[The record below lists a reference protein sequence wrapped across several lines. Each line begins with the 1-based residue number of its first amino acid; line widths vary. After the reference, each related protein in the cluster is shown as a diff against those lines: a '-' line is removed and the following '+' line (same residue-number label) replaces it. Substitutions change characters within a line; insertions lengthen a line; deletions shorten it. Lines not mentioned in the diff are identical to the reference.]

1 MTIDWMN
8 QPTDPEPHPNV
19 QFYTDKTILL
29 TGATGFLGKAVL
41 WKLMHTY
48 GHVLNVIYLLV
59 RPNGSAGNPRGADHR
74 VWADIMSSKASS
86 LIDKVQAF
94 KDMPEDKRK
103 KMIPMSCDLSAPDLG
118 LSFDNRNR
126 LKDTQIVIHCASSPE
141 YGCTLDWSIEIN
153 ALATLRL
160 MDLADECP
168 AMSAFI
174 HMSNTH
180 LYQDLPPGNIYEQ
193 VYDLGLGDPEQVLKK
208 LVTMDEQESNV
219 LLKKILQQYPTTH
232 MFTKALTEHLILC
245 RAELNR
251 EEEKQG
257 GKKQWPIAIIRSSW
271 LGPSAFEPF
280 PGWLGFKTSG
290 LTGANSW
297 IALHAHGIP
306 LVKASQGERSA
317 DIVPVDY
324 MVRVIL
330 GTLPRL
336 DFSGTEF
343 SLPLAQPV
351 AAPPARQSIIKLGR
365 RSLLSIAGSPVA
377 LLEMPKPNLKTFP
390 IIYQISA
397 TSTMPPADWYKVYDA
412 FQHYWQRT
420 IGTALLPACE
430 YFSTN
435 TAWSTAR
442 FLVNYYLGPS
452 LGKLKTAGT
461 APGIGERHPTESQW
475 VELATKTR
483 HVIERS
489 LKSEWVHDSTELE
502 RLAFK
507 LRDDPSL
514 DLRCFRTL
522 DQLNYFFQACYGIH
536 CSLLSSQKHSSIRTL
551 CLADGWD
558 CALYT
563 TVVRGVIDEKIAS
576 VVYTEQEIR
585 QRIQQMI
592 DIVILSLEDGV
603 GYQQK
608 VQLKATWVEC
618 LNDRLE
624 DWCGQKDS
632 LLESLAK
639 SENDPWMARR
649 IDTTEIIKVIVLND
663 HRVGKAVHQIAERS
677 GIKPAKVVDQSLKIL
692 SRMMERTQLSYVCF
706 AGSFLK
712 ALFQTMFSNIQIRTE
727 DVEEIKRQISGKR
740 VVYVPVSKTVLDPL
754 IVWYLTIRYELP
766 VPAIMVDEALAILG
780 PVSDL
785 LRLSGTVFVKRD
797 PSDRTNIATAVT
809 AAYSQVLLREHN
821 ALLLSLEKVRSRTG
835 LCQEPFE
842 DGLLEMAIDTVLEM
856 NQSSSPIH
864 KTPQSMAI
872 TNDIAFVPINLS
884 YEAIPDLSRL
894 ISQDLYGPLE
904 PNTSCD
910 FKPPSVRLPS
920 EAKAARSQKEGEP
933 VKVDRVKGRI
943 LVGVGKILKLNEY
956 LDKGDRRD
964 YGPTQVA
971 KEISQIISQRQ
982 QECLV
987 ISPLSLVAAI
997 LLHSRTEGNV
1007 VKLGDVKQS
1016 LMWLRSEI
1024 VASKFAHL
1032 DWKDTED
1039 TETVIFYSI
1048 QLLDPLRKIISIETR
1063 GDDIYFSISSRGD
1076 HVLQLAYHTN
1086 QIREMF
1092 MSQSLFAVACLSFGT
1107 HPRSEERCLERYEFI
1122 SKLINRHITDDTI
1135 KSKYAYI
1142 SEIYKSRG
1150 VIQETRPNSW
1160 ILTVTAKTDRVRYG
1174 HLTLMA
1180 SLVYPAI
1187 DAIWVT
1193 ICGLSVLEEIE
1204 SLPSALLPSLS
1215 QCIGAHLISGRRTM
1229 YSEVLSTEYIRQAL
1243 EALVRIGLLARKPA
1257 KDVLSPDAQMLLQ
1270 SLGLSTTDN
1279 VYQLSHES
1287 LSHSPI
1293 PDLVLSP
1300 ADDSTEQTNIEFKG
1314 MKRDSVAALCCRV
1327 EQVRAENGTGHS
1339 GNDQVY
1345 SKCQSQV
1352 HRWMS
1357 PTQNSFSA
1365 KQKATGVSQAEDKMI
1380 QLGYSLTQTI
1390 PGYQHWEEA

>member
-1 MTIDWMN
+1 MTIDWMY
-8 QPTDPEPHPNV
+8 QSVESTTQPNV
-19 QFYTDKTILL
+19 QFYTNKTILI

-41 WKLMHTY
+41 WKLMYTY
-48 GHVLNVIYLLV
+48 GHVLDAIYLFV

-74 VWADIMSSKASS
+74 VWADI
-86 LIDKVQAF
+86 AF

-103 KMIPMSCDLSAPDLG
+103 KMIPMACDLSAPDLG

-126 LKDTQIVIHCASSPE
+126 LKDTQIVIHCAGSPE

-174 HMSNTH
+174 HMSNIH

-232 MFTKALTEHLILC
+232 MFTKALTEHLILR

-257 GKKQWPIAIIRSSW
+257 GKKQWPIAIIRASW

-280 PGWLGFKTSG
+280 PGWTSG
-290 LTGANSW
+290 LTGVNSW
-297 IALHAHGIP
+297 IALHSYGVP
-306 LVKASQGERSA
+306 LVKASQGDRSA

-324 MVRVIL
+324 VVRTIL

-336 DFSGTEF
+336 DFPGTEF
-343 SLPLAQPV
+343 VLPLAQPV
-351 AAPPARQSIIKLGR
+351 VAPPARQSIIKLGR
-365 RSLLSIAGSPVA
+365 RSLLSTAGSPVA

-397 TSTMPPADWYKVYDA
+397 TSTMPPMDWYKVYNT

-420 IGTALLPACE
+420 TGTALLPAGE
-430 YFSTN
+430 YFTTN
-435 TAWSTAR
+435 TAWSTAK
-442 FLVNYYLGPS
+442 FLVSYYLGPS
-452 LGKLKTAGT
+452 LGKLKTNGAGS
-461 APGIGERHPTESQW
+461 PGIGERHPSESQW
-475 VELATKTR
+475 AELATKTR

-522 DQLNYFFQACYGIH
+522 DQLNYLLQACYGIH
-536 CSLLSSQKHSSIRTL
+536 CSLLSGQKQFVIRTL

-563 TVVRGVIDEKIAS
+563 TTVRGVIDEKISS

-592 DIVILSLEDGV
+592 DTVILSLEDV
-603 GYQQK
+603 AGYQQK
-608 VQLKATWVEC
+608 VQLKANWVEC

-624 DWCGQKDS
+624 DWCGQKET

-639 SENDPWMARR
+639 SDNDPWMARR

-712 ALFQTMFSNIQIRTE
+712 TLFQTMFSSIQIRTE
-727 DVEEIKRQISGKR
+727 DVEEIKRQIDGKR

-797 PSDRTNIATAVT
+797 PSERTNIATAVT

-835 LCQEPFE
+835 LCQQPFE

-864 KTPQSMAI
+864 KTAQSMAI
-872 TNDIAFVPINLS
+872 KNDIAFVPINLS
-884 YEAIPDLSRL
+884 YEVIPDISRL

-904 PNTSCD
+904 PNISCD
-910 FKPPSVRLPS
+910 FKPSSVRLPS
-920 EAKAARSQKEGEP
+920 EAKAARSLKEGEP
-933 VKVDRVKGRI
+933 VKVERAKGRI
-943 LVGVGKILKLNEY
+943 LVGIGKILKLNEY
-956 LDKGDRRD
+956 LDEKDRRD
-964 YGPTQVA
+964 YEPAQVA
-971 KEISQIISQRQ
+971 KEVSGAISQRQ

-997 LLHSRTEGNV
+997 LLHSRTEGSV
-1007 VKLGDVKQS
+1007 VKLDDVKQS

-1024 VASKFAHL
+1024 LSHKFAHL

-1039 TETVIFYSI
+1039 PETVIFYSI
-1048 QLLDPLRKIISIETR
+1048 QLLDPHRKIISIETR
-1063 GDDIYFSISSRGD
+1063 GDDVYFSISNRAD
-1076 HVLQLAYHTN
+1076 NILQLAYHTN
-1086 QIREMF
+1086 QIRDMF
-1092 MSQSLFAVACLSFGT
+1092 MNQSLFAVACLSFGT
-1107 HPRSEERCLERYEFI
+1107 HPRSDERCLERYEFI
-1122 SKLINRHITDDTI
+1122 SKLMNRHITDDDI
-1135 KSKYAYI
+1135 KSTYDYI
-1142 SEIYKSRG
+1142 SGIYKSRD
-1150 VIQETRPNSW
+1150 IIKETRPNSW
-1160 ILTVTAKTDRVRYG
+1160 TLQVTAKNDRIRYG

-1180 SLVYPAI
+1180 SLVYPAV

-1193 ICGLSVLEEIE
+1193 ICGLSALEDIGN
-1204 SLPSALLPSLS
+1204 LPSALLPSLS

-1229 YSEVLSTEYIRQAL
+1229 YNEVLSTEYSRQAL
-1243 EALVRIGLLARKPA
+1243 EALVRTGLLERKPA

-1270 SLGLSTTDN
+1270 SLGLSTTDD
-1279 VYQLSHES
+1279 VYQLSQES

-1300 ADDSTEQTNIEFKG
+1300 ADGSAEQSNIEFTG
-1314 MKRDSVAALCCRV
+1314 MKRDPVAALCCRV
-1327 EQVRAENGTGHS
+1327 EQVRIENGTGHS

-1365 KQKATGVSQAEDKMI
+1365 KQKAAGVSPAEDKMI

-1390 PGYQHWEEA
+1390 PGYQHWEET